1 MHELEFGNPHALRW
15 VWLTAAIAALAFL
28 AAWQQRQSIAALA
41 EGRLQAIVVPG
52 RATGRTT
59 LGFLAGAM
67 AFALLVAALTDPR
80 LGTRSMDVTRQSAD
94 IMFVLDT
101 SRSMLADDATPS
113 RLAREVQFTMDA
125 IDRLAGDRVGLVDF
139 AGVATLRSPLTLN
152 YGAVKGQV
160 ADLSI
165 KQSRQGGSDLAQAIR
180 LAADSFPEERSGG
193 RAIVVIS
200 DGEDLAMDEHETN
213 PAEAA
218 RTVWEQDGI
227 RLITVGLGD
236 ESQGSRIPIAGG
248 RFLTHEGQEVWTKM
262 DSSLLREMALNADG
276 SFIPAGTAQVD
287 LGSILSDLL
296 VDLERVDRGVSN
308 VQYAEPRFQ
317 WPAAAALLFLAM
329 QCLIPRAGTRG
340 SHA

>member
-1 MHELEFGNPHALRW
+1 MQELEFGNLQAVQW
-15 VWLTAAIAALAFL
+15 IWLTAAIAALAL
-28 AAWQQRQSIAALA
+28 VGAWRQRMAVAALA
-41 EGRLQAIVVPG
+41 DGPLQPVVVPG
-52 RATGRTT
+52 RSTGWTT
-59 LGFLAGAM
+59 LRFAAGAL
-67 AFALLVAALTDPR
+67 AFSLLVAALTDPR
-80 LGTRSMDVTRQSAD
+80 LGTRSMDVTRQTAD

-101 SRSMLADDATPS
+101 SRSMLAEDATPS
-113 RLAREVQFTMDA
+113 RFAREKQFTMDA

-180 LAADSFPEERSGG
+180 LAAESFPEERSGG

-200 DGEDLAMDEHETN
+200 DGEDLAMEEHETQ

-218 RTVWEQDGI
+218 RTVWESDGI

-236 ESQGSRIPIAGG
+236 EMQGSRIPMLGG
-248 RFLTHEGQEVWTKM
+248 RYLTHEGQEVWTKM
-262 DSSLLREMALNADG
+262 DSSLLRELALNADG

-296 VDLERVDRGVSN
+296 VDLERVDRGVSS
-308 VQYAEPRFQ
+308 VQYAQPRFQ
-317 WPAAAALLFLAM
+317 WPAAAALLFLAVQSLM
-329 QCLIPRAGTRG
+329 PRAGRKERR
-340 SHA
+340 S